1 MLTVKDDVVVE
12 QTIRFLEWPSDR
24 VIVLEGLTG
33 GQLLLASPRAD
44 LVGEN
49 VLPTRDLTALPAGE
63 RPRGSDARKAL

>member
-1 MLTVKDDVVVE
+1 
-12 QTIRFLEWPSDR
+12 
-24 VIVLEGLTG
+24 VLGGLTG
-33 GQLLLASPRAD
+33 GQLLLASPRPD